1 MTYNDTAY
9 KRLCKKYTKKT
20 TDLYVERVE
29 NAAAAG
35 MLKRKPK
42 DAVLTAAV
50 WMSRDEQSGKLT
62 TAPGYGIAK
71 KPAAPTVCDA
81 IEMTRHKTSW
91 ENPELITDITQKKC
105 GGKVKSTHD
114 EALCMSCGKQW
125 RLLNDLW
132 EEVADE

>member
-71 KPAAPTVCDA
+71 RPTAPTKCDRVEA
-81 IEMTRHKTSW
+81 FNYAT
-91 ENPELITDITQKKC
+91 PPAKC
-105 GGKVKSTHD
+105 KGKVKSTHD

-132 EEVADE
+132 VEVGE